1 MADKLSAAPELAVP
15 PLVSPTAEEWR
26 ALTPAERERFLVR
39 VLDAL
44 SDPRVAMSEG
54 RPHKKAKTRA
64 LDRLGLYFSSIGKVV
79 YLAEEMA
86 VLYPGEPP
94 FTPDLLAVLDVPEP
108 EDDARMAWVVADEGK
123 GLDLVIEVL
132 HHGDR
137 NKDLV
142 QNVERYARLGI
153 AEYFVYDRGH
163 QQIHGFRLQAPGAGR
178 YQRVLPQV
186 GRYTSNVLRLDLAVL
201 GGKLRFFVGDAELPG
216 TADLIGRLQT
226 MVEELSVK
234 ADRAAQ
240 AIEALRAGLL
250 GLLGARGLAVTEEA
264 RDRVSRC
271 DDPAVLQRWL
281 LRAVSASSAAEA
293 LAVEVGTPEGS
304 A

>member
-1 MADKLSAAPELAVP
+1 MATKLIAAAPGASLT
-15 PLVSPTAEEWR
+15 SPTVDEWR
-26 ALTPAERERFLVR
+26 ALTPAERERFLVT

-44 SDPRVAMSEG
+44 SDPRLTMSEG
-54 RPHKKAKTRA
+54 RPHKKAKTRT
-64 LDRLGLYFSSIGKVV
+64 LDRLGLYFSSIGKIV

-94 FTPDLLAVLDVPEP
+94 FTLDLLAVLDVPEP
-108 EDDARMAWVVADEGK
+108 EDDPRMAWVVADEGK

-137 NKDLV
+137 DKDLV

-153 AEYFVYDRGH
+153 AEYFVYDRGL
-163 QQIHGFRLQAPGAGR
+163 QQIHGFRLPASGAKR
-178 YQRVLPQV
+178 YQRIVPQV
-186 GRYTSNVLRLDLAVL
+186 GRYTSTVLRLDLAVL
-201 GGKLRFFVGDAELPG
+201 EGRLRFFVGDAELPG

-234 ADRAAQ
+234 ADQVGQ
-240 AIEALRAGLL
+240 AIVALRAGLL
-250 GLLGARGLAVTEEA
+250 ALLEA
-264 RDRVSRC
+264 RDLAVSDEMRDRVARC
-271 DDPAVLQRWL
+271 EDPAILQRWM
-281 LRAVSASSAAEA
+281 LRAVGASSVAEA
-293 LAVEVGTPEGS
+293 LAPDGAPSGGD